1 MIRTKDDWM
10 SSLTHRCYVLSNVA
24 GLQDGRH
31 GSETF
36 PRRHV
41 LLNPPRLHAFRN
53 LAAKGHHIRCTISRD
68 ADSRYVAAERR
79 TTRTNYWPA
88 RPRRARGGQPNVEED
103 RVGTRAVRPR
113 MSSCV
118 AVRGIDAN
126 PSMRGSR
133 CIAKWRWPTNC
144 TM

>member
-103 RVGTRAVRPR
+103 RVGTRHSGGPAAYVVLCCGAGDRCK
-113 MSSCV
+113 SEHK
-118 AVRGIDAN
+118 GIEVYCKMAL
-126 PSMRGSR
+126 
-133 CIAKWRWPTNC
+133 AH
-144 TM
+144 